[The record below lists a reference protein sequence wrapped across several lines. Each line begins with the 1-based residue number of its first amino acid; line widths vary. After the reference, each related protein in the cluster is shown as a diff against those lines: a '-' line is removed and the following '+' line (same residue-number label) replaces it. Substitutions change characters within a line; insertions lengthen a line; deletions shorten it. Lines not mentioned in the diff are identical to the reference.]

1 VSAEPEPPD
10 DGPEPSEQ
18 QPAGRLRPMG
28 PGGIAAWALVGI
40 LAGWL
45 FHRILDQGTSTPPT
59 VSWAQ
64 PLALLLVAAI
74 LWGTAWSTRRTVQQ
88 RPLRLSPQQAVNRLV
103 LARACAYVGALVA
116 GFYLGYAV
124 SWLGVDTSDLAG
136 QRVFRSACAAV
147 AGLLIVVGGVLL
159 ERACRV
165 PPEDDEP

>member
-10 DGPEPSEQ
+10 DFPEPSEQ
-18 QPAGRLRPMG
+18 PTGRLRPMG
-28 PGGIAAWALVGI
+28 PASLVAWALVGF
-40 LAGWL
+40 LGGLL
-45 FHRILDQGTSTPPT
+45 FHRWLDRGTSTPPT

-74 LWGTAWSTRRTVQQ
+74 LWSTAWSTRRTLQQ
-88 RPLRLSPQQAVNRLV
+88 RPRRLSPHQAVNRLV

-136 QRVFRSACAAV
+136 QRVFRSACAGV
-147 AGLLIVVGGVLL
+147 AGILIVVGGLLL